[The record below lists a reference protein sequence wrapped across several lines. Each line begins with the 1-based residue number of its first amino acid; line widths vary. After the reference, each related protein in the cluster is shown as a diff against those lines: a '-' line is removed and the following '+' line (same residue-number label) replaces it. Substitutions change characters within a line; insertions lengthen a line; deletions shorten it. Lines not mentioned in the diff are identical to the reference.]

1 MDQRARES
9 VDIDLTFYD
18 AQPPRMVDARHFPP
32 EASARGDFGRVD
44 MALGDVKDPT
54 FPWQDMSHDSEGGK
68 KRRDAVKKA
77 QEEAVLK
84 YVLVH
89 TKYWQQFRPPEF
101 LPGKR
106 EETVSYTVGHERRQS
121 TTVEEGL
128 EISLGL
134 KGKVLS
140 AGAKA
145 SIKWNQQVQESFS
158 DSHTKTV
165 TQELEGNR
173 WYFYWQ
179 TLDELT
185 LYRVCKSEPNVTEE
199 VKSVAA
205 PSGVVM
211 LDSFTMPKR
220 AEPKGP
226 RLGAAAVTLKKG
238 ESASFPGWLAAKT
251 RVHAKNLDAND
262 DGEATISWM
271 GLGGKIVMALEPG
284 STTHVDRWLPASFK
298 VTSSGVTEIEVWTA

>member
-1 MDQRARES
+1 MDQRAGQS
-9 VDIDLTFYD
+9 ADIDVTFYD

-32 EASARGDFGRVD
+32 EESARGDFGRVD
-44 MALGDVKDPT
+44 MTLGDVKDPL

-134 KGKVLS
+134 KAKAFS

-145 SIKWNQQVQESFS
+145 SIKWTQQVQESFS

-179 TLDELT
+179 TVDDLT
-185 LYRVCKSEPNVTEE
+185 LYRVLKSEPKVLEE
-199 VKSVAA
+199 VQRVAA

-220 AEPKGP
+220 AEPQGP
-226 RLGAAAVTLKKG
+226 RLGAAAVKLRKG
-238 ESASFPGWLAAKT
+238 ESANFPGWVAAKT
-251 RVHAKNLDAND
+251 RVYAKNLNDND

-271 GLGGKIVMALEPG
+271 GLGGRIVMALGPD
-284 STTHVDRWLPASFK
+284 STEKVDRWLPASFK